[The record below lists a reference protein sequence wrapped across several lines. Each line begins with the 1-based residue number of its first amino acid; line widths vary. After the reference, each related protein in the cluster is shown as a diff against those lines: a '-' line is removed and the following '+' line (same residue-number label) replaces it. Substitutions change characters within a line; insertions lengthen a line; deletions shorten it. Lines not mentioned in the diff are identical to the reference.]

1 MCQDLGSP
9 LTTSANSSYYYLL
22 YCSITSRVV
31 FLLYL
36 KMKVIRLY
44 LYSCLVLFIA
54 LSQPHRAAARPLD
67 DKPLDGLWKGPL
79 QMPGGKLE
87 VIFRLVKLS
96 SGEYFAT
103 LDVPMQKVSHLKV
116 TVTMRADTVVLT
128 STEANATY
136 VGRLAPDGSQLQGNW
151 LQPGFKVPLVLSH
164 VEVQS
169 VAAPRLTPPYR
180 EEEVRFSNS
189 SAKLQLAGTLT
200 VPAGAGPFPSV
211 VLLSDAGPQDRNGTV
226 GDFAPLNRLADYL
239 TRRGIAVLR
248 FDDRGVGQST
258 GDAQPTIA
266 ERVTDAQAG
275 LNYMRT
281 RPEVDL
287 SNLGLIGHGE
297 GGNVALLTATLPL
310 PPTFVVG
317 LAPYALS
324 GGVILA
330 QQQEITLRN
339 LHTDPTQ
346 IGEVIKRQ
354 QAMFEI
360 IRQTKDNAQ
369 AQAILANMLRQSN
382 SKLDPAAAQASAADM
397 VSDRYRFFLTFNP
410 LDSLPQIACPVLLLY
425 GTADD
430 MLNVDTNATMLTRG
444 LRNNKGVTTHK
455 LAGVNH
461 LFQPDR
467 TQWPLLNGE
476 PRPNFSPAAS
486 DAMRAW
492 IIGQVVR

>member
-1 MCQDLGSP
+1 
-9 LTTSANSSYYYLL
+9 
-22 YCSITSRVV
+22 
-31 FLLYL
+31 
-36 KMKVIRLY
+36 MKVVKLY
-44 LYSCLVLFIA
+44 FYSCLVLLLA
-54 LSQPHRAAARPLD
+54 LSQPNKAVARPLD

-103 LDVPMQKVSHLKV
+103 LDVPLQKVSHLKV

-136 VGRLAPDGSQLQGNW
+136 IGRLATDGSQLQGSW
-151 LQPGFKVPLVLSH
+151 LQPGFKVPMVLSH
-164 VEVQS
+164 SEVQAAT
-169 VAAPRLTPPYR
+169 VAVAPRLTPPYR
-180 EEEVRFSNS
+180 EEEVHFSNIN
-189 SAKLQLAGTLT
+189 AKLQLAGTLT
-200 VPAGAGPFPSV
+200 VPAGKGPFPSV
-211 VLLSDAGPQDRNGTV
+211 VLLSDAGPHDRNGTT
-226 GDFAPLNRLADYL
+226 GDFAPLSRLADYL

-258 GDAQPTIA
+258 GDNQPTIG
-266 ERVTDAQAG
+266 EQVTDAQAG

-317 LAPYALS
+317 LAPYALPGS
-324 GGVILA
+324 VILA
-330 QQQEITLRN
+330 QQQEITLRS
-339 LHTDPTQ
+339 LHTDPAQ
-346 IGEVIKRQ
+346 ITESIKRQ

-360 IRQTKDNAQ
+360 IRQTKDNGQ
-369 AQAILANMLRQSN
+369 AQAILANMMRQSN
-382 SKLDPAAAQASAADM
+382 AKLDPAAAQATAADM
-397 VSDRYRFFLTFNP
+397 VSARYRYFLSFNP
-410 LDSLPQIACPVLLLY
+410 LESLPQIACPVLLLY

-444 LRNNKGVTTHK
+444 LRNNKGITTHK
-455 LAGVNH
+455 LTGVNH

-467 TQWPLLNGE
+467 TQWPLLSGE
-476 PRPNFSPAAS
+476 PKPNFSPAAS

>member
-1 MCQDLGSP
+1 MN
-9 LTTSANSSYYYLL
+9 AIRIYL
-22 YCSITSRVV
+22 C
-31 FLLYL
+31 
-36 KMKVIRLY
+36 
-44 LYSCLVLFIA
+44 SCLVVLA
-54 LSQPHRAAARPLD
+54 VLGLPGGAVARPLD
-67 DKPLDGLWKGPL
+67 EKPLDGLWKGPL

-103 LDVPMQKVSHLKV
+103 LDVPLQKVSRLKV
-116 TVTMRADTVVLT
+116 TVTMRADTVILT
-128 STEANATY
+128 STEVNATY
-136 VGRLAPDGSQLQGNW
+136 VGRLASGGNQLQGSW

-164 VEVQS
+164 SEVQAVTTS
-169 VAAPRLTPPYR
+169 ATPRLTPPYR

-189 SAKLQLAGTLT
+189 GAKLQLAGTLT
-200 VPAGAGPFPSV
+200 VPAGTGPFPSV

-226 GDFAPLNRLADYL
+226 GDFAPLSRLADYL

-248 FDDRGVGQST
+248 FDDRGMGQST
-258 GDAQPTIA
+258 GNAQPTIG
-266 ERVTDAQAG
+266 ELVTDAQAG

-297 GGNVALLTATLPL
+297 GGNVALLTATQPL

-324 GGVILA
+324 GSVILA
-330 QQQEITLRN
+330 QQQEIALRS
-339 LHTDPTQ
+339 LHTEPAQ
-346 IGEVIKRQ
+346 IAESIKRQ
-354 QAMFEI
+354 QSMFEI
-360 IRQTKDNAQ
+360 ILQTKDDAQ
-369 AQAILANMLRQSN
+369 AQAILANMIRQSN
-382 SKLDPAAAQASAADM
+382 AKLDPAAAQASAADM
-397 VSDRYRFFLTFNP
+397 VSARYRYFLSFNP
-410 LDSLPQIACPVLLLY
+410 LETLPQIACPVLLLY

-430 MLNVDTNATMLTRG
+430 MLNVDTNATMLTRA

-455 LAGVNH
+455 LTGVNH

-476 PRPNFSPAAS
+476 PRPNLSPAAS
-486 DAMRAW
+486 DAVRAW
-492 IIGQVVR
+492 IIGQVVK

>member
-1 MCQDLGSP
+1 MH
-9 LTTSANSSYYYLL
+9 
-22 YCSITSRVV
+22 YCPIINRVA
-31 FLLYL
+31 FLIYL
-36 KMKVIRLY
+36 KMKVVKLY
-44 LYSCLVLFIA
+44 FYSCFILLLA
-54 LSQPHRAAARPLD
+54 LGQPSRAAARPLD
-67 DKPLDGLWKGPL
+67 DKPLDGFWKGPL

-103 LDVPMQKVSHLKV
+103 LDVPMQKVTRLKV

-136 VGRLAPDGSQLQGNW
+136 VGRLNADGNQLQGSW
-151 LQPGFKVPLVLSH
+151 LQPGFKVPLALSH
-164 VEVQS
+164 TEVQAAAAS
-169 VAAPRLTPPYR
+169 AAPRLTPPYR

-211 VLLSDAGPQDRNGTV
+211 VLLSDAGPHDRNGTV
-226 GDFAPLNRLADYL
+226 GDFAPLSRLADYL

-258 GDAQPTIA
+258 GDIQPTIG
-266 ERVTDAQAG
+266 ELVTDAQAG

-287 SNLGLIGHGE
+287 SNLGLVGHGE

-317 LAPYALS
+317 LAPYALP
-324 GGVILA
+324 GGVIMS
-330 QQQEITLRN
+330 QQQEIAMRS
-339 LHTDPTQ
+339 LHTDPAQ
-346 IGEVIKRQ
+346 IAESIKRQ

-360 IRQTKDNAQ
+360 IRQTKDDAQ
-369 AQAILANMLRQSN
+369 AQAILANMIRQSN
-382 SKLDPAAAQASAADM
+382 DKIDAAAAQASAAQM
-397 VSDRYRFFLTFNP
+397 VTARYRYFLGFNP
-410 LDSLPQIACPVLLLY
+410 LESLPQIACPVLLLY

-430 MLNVDTNATMLTRG
+430 MLNADTNATMLTRA
-444 LRNNKGVTTHK
+444 LRNNKGVTTNR
-455 LAGVNH
+455 LTGVNH

-476 PRPNFSPAAS
+476 PRPNLSPAAS
-486 DAMRAW
+486 DAVRAW
-492 IIGQVVR
+492 IIGQVVTAKK

>member
-1 MCQDLGSP
+1 
-9 LTTSANSSYYYLL
+9 
-22 YCSITSRVV
+22 
-31 FLLYL
+31 
-36 KMKVIRLY
+36 MKEVRLY
-44 LYSCLVLFIA
+44 FYSCLVLLLA
-54 LSQPHRAAARPLD
+54 LGQPSRAVARSLD

-136 VGRLAPDGSQLQGNW
+136 VGRLTTDGKELQGSW

-164 VEVQS
+164 SEVQAAAAS
-169 VAAPRLTPPYR
+169 AAPRLTPPYR
-180 EEEVRFSNS
+180 EEEVHFSNS

-200 VPAGAGPFPSV
+200 VPAGVGPFPSV
-211 VLLSDAGPQDRNGTV
+211 VLLSDAGPHDRNGMV
-226 GDFAPLNRLADYL
+226 GDFAVLSRLADYL

-258 GDAQPTIA
+258 GEMQPTIG
-266 ERVTDAQAG
+266 ELVTDAQAG

-317 LAPYALS
+317 LAPYALPGS
-324 GGVILA
+324 VVLA
-330 QQQEITLRN
+330 QQQEITLRS
-339 LHTDPTQ
+339 LHTDPAQ
-346 IGEVIKRQ
+346 ITEAIKRQ
-354 QAMFEI
+354 QSMFEI

-369 AQAILANMLRQSN
+369 AQAILANMIRQSN
-382 SKLDPAAAQASAADM
+382 AKLDPADAQASAADM
-397 VSDRYRFFLTFNP
+397 VTPRYRYFLSFNP
-410 LDSLPQIACPVLLLY
+410 LESLPQIACPVLLLY

-430 MLNVDTNATMLTRG
+430 MLNVDANATMLTRG
-444 LRNNKGVTTHK
+444 LRNNKGVTTHR

-467 TQWPLLNGE
+467 TQWPLLSGE
-476 PRPNFSPAAS
+476 PKPNFSPAAS
-486 DAMRAW
+486 DAVRAW

>member
-1 MCQDLGSP
+1 
-9 LTTSANSSYYYLL
+9 
-22 YCSITSRVV
+22 
-31 FLLYL
+31 
-36 KMKVIRLY
+36 MKVVKLY
-44 LYSCLVLFIA
+44 FYSCLVLLLA
-54 LSQPHRAAARPLD
+54 LGQPNRAVARPLD

-103 LDVPMQKVSHLKV
+103 LDVPMQKVTRLKV

-136 VGRLAPDGSQLQGNW
+136 VGRLTADGNQLQGSW
-151 LQPGFKVPLVLSH
+151 LQPGFKVPLALNH
-164 VEVQS
+164 AEVQAAAAS
-169 VAAPRLTPPYR
+169 VAPRLTPPYR

-189 SAKLQLAGTLT
+189 SAKLQLSGTLT

-211 VLLSDAGPQDRNGTV
+211 VLLSDAGPHDRNGTT
-226 GDFAPLNRLADYL
+226 GDFAPLSRLADYL

-258 GDAQPTIA
+258 GDIQPTIG
-266 ERVTDAQAG
+266 ELVTDAQAG

-297 GGNVALLTATLPL
+297 GGNVALLTATQPL

-317 LAPYALS
+317 LAPYALP
-324 GGVILA
+324 GGVIMA
-330 QQQEITLRN
+330 QQQEIALRS

-346 IGEVIKRQ
+346 IAESIKRQ

-369 AQAILANMLRQSN
+369 AQAILANMIRQSN
-382 SKLDPAAAQASAADM
+382 AKIDPAAAQASAAEM
-397 VSDRYRFFLTFNP
+397 VTARYRYFLGFNP
-410 LDSLPQIACPVLLLY
+410 LESLPQIACPVLLLY

-430 MLNVDTNATMLTRG
+430 MLNADTNATMLTRA
-444 LRNNKGVTTHK
+444 LRNNKGVTTNR

-476 PRPNFSPAAS
+476 SRPNFSPAAS
-486 DAMRAW
+486 DAVRAW